1 MFDGFI
7 SARLFSSIREYI
19 LELIQQFGYAGLSR
33 GLAFATSVGVGLL
46 TIWFMVQGY
55 RIATGQS
62 RESMAV
68 FMVQS
73 VKVITVVAVA
83 QGMAIFGQD
92 LSALFTDW
100 RNTIAGVITGGSY
113 QDPSAMVGEVMSK
126 MLILQTAMDVFQG
139 SGVTA
144 TSNIQMA
151 NTMSF
156 ISGAG
161 MAMPALIGGGLL
173 LLNEIALNLCLVFG
187 PLCMLAYVFEPTR
200 QIFVTWVKFSIT
212 TLFSMVVITVV
223 TVIALKALIM
233 LGTALVTIDA
243 GSTIVGL
250 ITGGKGGM
258 QLRDIATVTGGL
270 GMLLSTLVIGT
281 PPLVTNF
288 FSGQVGAVFSGYNQ
302 FAQFAGGK
310 GAAAGPQDY
319 FNRGGG
325 AGVGANSGKSTEAGQ
340 VHAQG
345 TAPNLSNKILGQPS
359 TISDPNTVKTINQSP
374 RALATPQ
381 SFASREGVASAQL
394 AKNTSSGDSG
404 SSGSSSSPTVSS
416 GTESAATGSTAQEQA
431 LAAQRA
437 QSQAQEMQRT
447 ANNNASASS
456 ASNLANTTPPRTG
469 GSGGDVTFDSG
480 VRGAT
485 AQGSNAS
492 QRPAGSRGLRNP
504 GHDA

>member
-1 MFDGFI
+1 MRNAASFC
-7 SARLFSSIREYI
+7 
-19 LELIQQFGYAGLSR
+19 LETPVGRAP
-33 GLAFATSVGVGLL
+33 GVG
-46 TIWFMVQGY
+46 WFHQQAG
-55 RIATGQS
+55 ALGALPCAALPDPGQS

-258 QLRDIATVTGGL
+258 QLRDIATVSGGL
-270 GMLLSTLVIGT
+270 GMLLTTLIVGT

-288 FSGQVGAVFSGYNQ
+288 FSGAMHMPQIGNNVFTSLLGGGKNH
-302 FAQFAGGK
+302 AGGG
-310 GAAAGPQDY
+310 GAAAATGVP
-319 FNRGGG
+319 
-325 AGVGANSGKSTEAGQ
+325 AVGANTAIKENSGNVPSDGISNKQLLGQNAATNMQTDSVKTAEQALKSTHTGTNSADVEAQRAASGGN
-340 VHAQG
+340 A
-345 TAPNLSNKILGQPS
+345 ALGKGGAS
-359 TISDPNTVKTINQSP
+359 TISGSTGNPNAASGDDKAQ
-374 RALATPQ
+374 ALNTT
-381 SFASREGVASAQL
+381 STSA
-394 AKNTSSGDSG
+394 NTSSVAQEVAKQNIQKNTAASN
-404 SSGSSSSPTVSS
+404 PATTAAISS
-416 GTESAATGSTAQEQA
+416 GTLPSNSTSTADDGVQTTAATRVVNTQKSVNDNNA
-431 LAAQRA
+431 LGPGKRGAAQ
-437 QSQAQEMQRT
+437 
-447 ANNNASASS
+447 
-456 ASNLANTTPPRTG
+456 
-469 GSGGDVTFDSG
+469 
-480 VRGAT
+480 
-485 AQGSNAS
+485 
-492 QRPAGSRGLRNP
+492 
-504 GHDA
+504 

>member
-1 MFDGFI
+1 
-7 SARLFSSIREYI
+7 
-19 LELIQQFGYAGLSR
+19 
-33 GLAFATSVGVGLL
+33 
-46 TIWFMVQGY
+46 MVQGY

-233 LGTALVTIDA
+233 LGTALLVMD
-243 GSTIVGL
+243 VGGNVVGF
-250 ITGGKGGM
+250 ITNGNGTL
-258 QLRDIATVTGGL
+258 QLRDIATVTGGV
-270 GMLLSTLVIGT
+270 GMLLSTLVVGA

-288 FSGQVGAVFSGYNQ
+288 FSGQVGAVFGGYNQ
-302 FAQFAGGK
+302 IGN
-310 GAAAGPQDY
+310 AAAQ
-319 FNRGGG
+319 
-325 AGVGANSGKSTEAGQ
+325 A
-340 VHAQG
+340 
-345 TAPNLSNKILGQPS
+345 L
-359 TISDPNTVKTINQSP
+359 QSP
-374 RALATPQ
+374 Y
-381 SFASREGVASAQL
+381 
-394 AKNTSSGDSG
+394 
-404 SSGSSSSPTVSS
+404 
-416 GTESAATGSTAQEQA
+416 
-431 LAAQRA
+431 
-437 QSQAQEMQRT
+437 
-447 ANNNASASS
+447 
-456 ASNLANTTPPRTG
+456 
-469 GSGGDVTFDSG
+469 
-480 VRGAT
+480 
-485 AQGSNAS
+485 
-492 QRPAGSRGLRNP
+492 
-504 GHDA
+504 